1 MINETEN
8 QTGESR
14 EEQNPA
20 LSQDSE
26 NLEERMEKLNNNGK
40 KSGKIIG
47 IIILL
52 ICLCGIIV
60 GGYYFRDDIAN
71 LLNLKEETEKID
83 CMMDMKECPDGS
95 FVNRI
100 QPNCEFAECSTVADD
115 KNVIDKVDISDWQ
128 TYRNKEHGFEM
139 KYPIDWELRNK
150 EEIKNPV
157 ISVSG
162 MPVLS
167 QDSLGNEKEMIS
179 AGIIV
184 VDNSAGK
191 SLDDYSWIDES
202 EINDSKIEIEMEIII
217 PKTSFQVDSIEAIK
231 QGIYNKSWDLSGIDV
246 MINFSPEKMIYLQ
259 FLANGYSEESF
270 DVFNQ
275 IISTFELFQDA
286 DNDGLSDDDE
296 AEYGC
301 DLNNPD
307 SDGDG
312 YLDGDEVEN
321 GYDPMGKGKL

>member
-1 MINETEN
+1 MFNEIEN
-8 QTGESR
+8 QTGER
-14 EEQNPA
+14 
-20 LSQDSE
+20 
-26 NLEERMEKLNNNGK
+26 K
-40 KSGKIIG
+40 KSYSIIG
-47 IIILL
+47 IILLLILL
-52 ICLCGIIV
+52 GGVAV
-60 GGYYFRDDIAN
+60 GSYYFRDDIAN
-71 LLNLKEETEKID
+71 LLSLKKETAKVGCVAD
-83 CMMDMKECPDGS
+83 TKECPDGS

-100 QPNCEFAECSTVADD
+100 QPNCEFAECSTVADG
-115 KNVIDKVDISDWQ
+115 KNVIDKVDISDWEA
-128 TYRNKEHGFEM
+128 YRNKEHGFEM
-139 KYPIDWELRNK
+139 KYPTDWELRNK

-167 QDSLGNEKEMIS
+167 QDSLGNEKEMIG

-217 PKTSFQVDSIEAIK
+217 PKTSFQVDSLEAIK

-246 MINFSPEKMIYLQ
+246 MINFSPEKMVYLQ
-259 FLANGYSEESF
+259 FLANGYSEEIF
-270 DVFNQ
+270 DIFNQ
-275 IISTFELFQDA
+275 IISTFKLFQDT

-301 DLNNPD
+301 DINNPD

-321 GYDPMGKGKL
+321 GYNPMGEGKL